1 MYSIIFQAI
10 IDSERPKPNFV
21 VGRTIKESSQKCT
34 QSNFEESGT
43 ARAIFV
49 VGQKILEIMYSM
61 NFEKSERP
69 DLEYNA
75 TLVTNDDVLKG
86 NSFLKCVV
94 SKWALPEKGGV

>member
-49 VGQKILEIMYSM
+49 VGQKIIIIMYSI

-69 DLEYNA
+69 EA
-75 TLVTNDDVLKG
+75 K
-86 NSFLKCVV
+86 FVV
-94 SKWALPEKGGV
+94 GRTIKESSQKMYSVKF

>member
-43 ARAIFV
+43 ARVIFV
-49 VGQKILEIMYSM
+49 VGHDHTNNVLYQLLKIRKTRANFVVGPTIKESSQKMYSIK
-61 NFEKSERP
+61 F
-69 DLEYNA
+69 
-75 TLVTNDDVLKG
+75 
-86 NSFLKCVV
+86 
-94 SKWALPEKGGV
+94 

>member
-49 VGQKILEIMYSM
+49 VGQKIIIIMYSI

-69 DLEYNA
+69 KA
-75 TLVTNDDVLKG
+75 I
-86 NSFLKCVV
+86 FVV
-94 SKWALPEKGGV
+94 GQTGKESSQKMYSVEF

>member
-49 VGQKILEIMYSM
+49 VGQKIIEIMYSI

-69 DLEYNA
+69 EANFVVGQYILE
-75 TLVTNDDVLKG
+75 
-86 NSFLKCVV
+86 S
-94 SKWALPEKGGV
+94 S

>member
-49 VGQKILEIMYSM
+49 VGQKIKEIMYSI
-61 NFEKSERP
+61 NFKKSETP
-69 DLEYNA
+69 KAN
-75 TLVTNDDVLKG
+75 
-86 NSFLKCVV
+86 FVV
-94 SKWALPEKGGV
+94 GRIIKESNKKMYSVKF

>member
-49 VGQKILEIMYSM
+49 VGQKIIKIMYSI
-61 NFEKSERP
+61 NIEKSERP
-69 DLEYNA
+69 KAN
-75 TLVTNDDVLKG
+75 
-86 NSFLKCVV
+86 FVV
-94 SKWALPEKGGV
+94 GQTFKESSQKMYSVKF